1 MALTITMFYAGLL
14 VLLYLALSLQVI
26 RLRRTLQVG
35 LGSGGN
41 EVLDRAVRAHAN
53 FAEYVPL
60 GLLLLAL
67 IEIGTAAPG
76 WLVHLLGL
84 TLLVGRLMHGLIGLN
99 RSSGYSAGR
108 FWGTCLTWLVFAAG
122 AVIVIVT
129 AIGRWLI

>member
-99 RSSGYSAGR
+99 RSSGYSVGR

-122 AVIVIVT
+122 AVIVIAT